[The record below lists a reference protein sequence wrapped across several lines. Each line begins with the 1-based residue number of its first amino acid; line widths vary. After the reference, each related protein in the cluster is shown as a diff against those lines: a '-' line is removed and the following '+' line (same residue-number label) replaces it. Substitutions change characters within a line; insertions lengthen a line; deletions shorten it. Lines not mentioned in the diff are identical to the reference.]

1 MPDWVPINWDLIKHP
16 SNWLIVILMT
26 VFGLFVV
33 EMVAQWATNNLNPKL
48 PAPFAKVNAV
58 VAEPS
63 VSDPS
68 TPQ

>member
-1 MPDWVPINWDLIKHP
+1 MPDWVPINWGLIKHP

-33 EMVAQWATNNLNPKL
+33 EMVARWATVNINPKL
-48 PAPFAKVNAV
+48 PSQFARVDQG